1 METRGSVNYQWNI
14 RDQLGQGATGA
25 VFKGRHKKTGETYA
39 IKVSNH
45 FGMMRP
51 VEIRR
56 REYDVLLKLN
66 HENIVKIFATEVEIR
81 GQNEII
87 VMELCSGGSLFTML
101 ENPSNAYGL
110 QEDEFKQ
117 VVKDV
122 AKELEGSEEF
132 MSIYGTEEY
141 LHPDLYERG
150 VLRKHG
156 NKAFSATLPFR
167 PYGGRQNKV
176 TMYEITSKKK
186 PGIISGVQK
195 SEGEE
200 IEWSDKLP
208 ENTRLSQGLKVLFTP
223 VLAGALESEPC
234 STSMSFEQFFTSVQD
249 ILTRKVIDIYSVHS
263 ACFHK
268 IHMKPNE
275 TQQMLMFK
283 YEEFR
288 PDPMA
293 PASSYPNT
301 TEDSFMVMIGGDSIL
316 PDRLN
321 FFKIPKMPN
330 VPEEG
335 TDLESDASVAKI
347 MTTRAHY
354 CKYAV
359 ELYTRATKAMLLTV
373 ESVIKNLKKVMMLYI
388 SSCKQVESQ
397 SIALNQTCD
406 VCCSSHDHLVRVFD
420 TLVSQF
426 TEPQEKIESLQEK
439 IQTIKKWTD
448 AKRQSEKEL
457 HKINEGL
464 QQFRDLISSVV
475 EKDRFLPF
483 LEEFRSDTEKEK
495 FFNLV
500 STYTRNTAD
509 ICTLF
514 RKDKNQRRLTV
525 ADKQRHAFDRK
536 KIVVQCEKITRVTD
550 DALGQRSQLHAK
562 LIHWLSEVD
571 TCTEEAENL
580 QNSFVVHTEAME
592 AHRISLQTL
601 QEQCQVKS
609 KEILQEI
616 QQLQSLTTSN
626 VASHPGSSSPVLN
639 GHEEQEEQILTDT
652 MQALG
657 YEYATVELHSCF

>member
-1 METRGSVNYQWNI
+1 METRGSVNYHWNI

-25 VFKGRHKKTGETYA
+25 VFKGRHKKTGETFA
-39 IKVSNH
+39 IKVSNN

-122 AKELEGSEEF
+122 VAGMKHLREQGIVHRDLKPGNIMRVAKDDGSFVYKLTDFGAAKELEGSEEF

-141 LHPDLYERG
+141 LLI
-150 VLRKHG
+150 
-156 NKAFSATLPFR
+156 FF
-167 PYGGRQNKV
+167 
-176 TMYEITSKKK
+176 
-186 PGIISGVQK
+186 
-195 SEGEE
+195 
-200 IEWSDKLP
+200 
-208 ENTRLSQGLKVLFTP
+208 LSRGLKVLFTP

-268 IHMKPNE
+268 IYMKPNE
-275 TQQMLMFK
+275 TFAKFQELIAVQTGVSARQQMLMFK

-335 TDLESDASVAKI
+335 TDRESDASVAKI

-406 VCCSSHDHLVRVFD
+406 VCCSSHDHLVGIFD
-420 TLVSQF
+420 ALVSQF
-426 TEPQEKIESLQEK
+426 TEPQGEQANTICNAIEC
-439 IQTIKKWTD
+439 IK
-448 AKRQSEKEL
+448 R
-457 HKINEGL
+457 
-464 QQFRDLISSVV
+464 
-475 EKDRFLPF
+475 
-483 LEEFRSDTEKEK
+483 
-495 FFNLV
+495 
-500 STYTRNTAD
+500 
-509 ICTLF
+509 
-514 RKDKNQRRLTV
+514 
-525 ADKQRHAFDRK
+525 
-536 KIVVQCEKITRVTD
+536 
-550 DALGQRSQLHAK
+550 
-562 LIHWLSEVD
+562 
-571 TCTEEAENL
+571 
-580 QNSFVVHTEAME
+580 
-592 AHRISLQTL
+592 
-601 QEQCQVKS
+601 
-609 KEILQEI
+609 
-616 QQLQSLTTSN
+616 
-626 VASHPGSSSPVLN
+626 
-639 GHEEQEEQILTDT
+639 
-652 MQALG
+652 
-657 YEYATVELHSCF
+657 